1 MGCMRALF
9 TGCCLAITLLAGV
22 PVSAAPADIAGTW
35 LSVWEDA
42 DWAVRFYRKRGFVAF
57 ATHTFTV
64 GQTDFT
70 DDLMWRALD
79 AG

>member
-1 MGCMRALF
+1 MGRVEA
-9 TGCCLAITLLAGV
+9 LAGELGF
-22 PVSAAPADIAGTW
+22 AGTW